1 VGEGRRKMKGIK
13 LIALCVLASTLVLSG
28 CVARTYNLTR
38 DRVDQDLS
46 STSGNRGYLMG
57 TAPEPAER
65 KATRTTRVF
74 EVELGFAKKYD
85 TKCPATTPLAN
96 TTSTAS
102 YSEEP
107 TMIQETQSEP
117 VSQNFEKYTV
127 AKNDTLQKISKKF
140 YGTTKKWPK
149 IYQANKDVLRS
160 PDKLYAGQTLNI
172 PTLGESAKMAE
183 PTENL
188 K

>member
-1 VGEGRRKMKGIK
+1 MKSFK
-13 LIALCVLASTLVLSG
+13 LAGLCLLVSTLALSG

-57 TAPEPAER
+57 TAPQPAER
-65 KATRTTRVF
+65 STTRTTRVF
-74 EVELGFAKKYD
+74 EVELGLAKKSD
-85 TKCPATTPLAN
+85 VKCPATTPLSNITN
-96 TTSTAS
+96 TTS

-127 AKNDTLQKISKKF
+127 TKNDTLQKISKKF

-172 PTLGESAKMAE
+172 PTLGESEKMKE
-183 PTENL
+183 TVENL